1 MVVIPSR
8 FARSQVELYGTA
20 GAEWLKRLPILV
32 AECEQRWSLTVGA
45 PFEPLS
51 YNYVA
56 PAVRT
61 DGADVVLKVGFPNP
75 ELLSEIEALRICAG
89 RGIVRL
95 LDSDHDQGVMLLE
108 RLKPGTPL
116 LSIMDDQR
124 VTSIAVQVMQQLWRP
139 APFEHSFPT
148 VEKWAAGFKRLRQRF
163 NGGTGPLPARLVEE
177 AEQLFEELIG
187 SMDEP
192 MLLHGDLHHD
202 NILAAERQPWL
213 ALDPKGL
220 VGEPAYE
227 VGALLRNKLPQNLKT
242 PQASRILRR
251 RIDRFA
257 EELGF
262 DRQRLCAWGLAQAV
276 LSAWWSIEDHGY
288 GWEEAMACAELLSAQ
303 RH

>member
-1 MVVIPSR
+1 MMAIPSR
-8 FARSQVELYGTA
+8 FARTQVELYRTA
-20 GAEWLKRLPILV
+20 GAEWLKRLPNLV
-32 AECEQRWSLTVGA
+32 AECEQRWSLTVGV

-61 DGADVVLKVGFPNP
+61 DGTDVVLKVGFPNP
-75 ELLSEIEALRICAG
+75 ELLAEIEALRIYAG
-89 RGIVRL
+89 RGIVQL
-95 LDSDHDQGVMLLE
+95 LEADRDQGVMLLE

-116 LSIMDDQR
+116 ANIMDDQR
-124 VTSIAVQVMQQLWRP
+124 VTSIAVQVMRQLWQP
-139 APFEHSFPT
+139 APPGYSFPT
-148 VEKWAAGFKRLRQRF
+148 VEKWAAGLKRLRQRF
-163 NGGTGPLPARLVEE
+163 DGGTGPLPAHLVEE
-177 AEQLFEELIG
+177 AERLFEELIG
-187 SMDEP
+187 SMDEAA
-192 MLLHGDLHHD
+192 LLHGDLHHD

-220 VGEPAYE
+220 IGEPAYE
-227 VGALLRNKLPQNLKT
+227 VGALLRNQLPQDLKT

-251 RIDRFA
+251 RIDQFA

-262 DRQRLCAWGLAQAV
+262 NRQRLRAWGLAQAV

-288 GWEEAMACAELLSAQ
+288 GWKEAMACAELLSGQ

>member
-8 FARSQVELYGTA
+8 FARTQVELYGTA

-45 PFEPLS
+45 PFDPLS

-56 PAVRT
+56 PAVRAN
-61 DGADVVLKVGFPNP
+61 GIDVVLKVGFPNP
-75 ELLSEIEALRICAG
+75 ELLSEIEALRIFDG
-89 RGIVRL
+89 RGIVQL
-95 LDSDHDQGVMLLE
+95 LEADRDQGVMLLE

-124 VTSIAVQVMQQLWRP
+124 VASIAVQVMRQLWQP
-139 APFEHSFPT
+139 APPGHSFPT
-148 VEKWAAGFKRLRQRF
+148 VEKWAAGLKRLRQRF
-163 NGGTGPLPARLVEE
+163 DGGTGPLPAHLVEE
-177 AEQLFEELIG
+177 AERLFEELIG
-187 SMDEP
+187 SMDKP

-227 VGALLRNKLPQNLKT
+227 VGALLRNQLPQDLKT

-251 RIDRFA
+251 RIDQFA

>member
-8 FARSQVELYGTA
+8 FARTQVELYGTA

-45 PFEPLS
+45 PFDPLS

-56 PAVRT
+56 PAVRAEGT
-61 DGADVVLKVGFPNP
+61 DVVLKVGFPNP
-75 ELLSEIEALRICAG
+75 ELLAEMDALKIYAG
-89 RGIVRL
+89 RGIVQL
-95 LDSDHDQGVMLLE
+95 LEADHDQGVMLLE

-116 LSIMDDQR
+116 SGIMDDQR
-124 VTSIAVQVMQQLWRP
+124 ATSIAVQVMRQLWQP
-139 APFEHSFPT
+139 VPFEHSFPT
-148 VEKWAAGFKRLRQRF
+148 VEKWAAGLKRLRLRF
-163 NGGTGPLPARLVEE
+163 DGGTGPLPAHLVEE
-177 AEQLFEELIG
+177 AERLFEELIG

-227 VGALLRNKLPQNLKT
+227 VGALLRNQLPQDLKT

-251 RIDRFA
+251 RIDQFA